1 MTPEQPHRVG
11 ILGGGQ
17 LAMMLCEAAG
27 AIDIETVV
35 LTPDT
40 DSAAALAATQM
51 IYAEL
56 DDANAVAELI
66 KLVDVVTF
74 ELEDIPLSTLKA
86 LTCAVVEGS
95 AEVYPSPKTLAKLQ
109 NKSLQK
115 HWLRNNNLATAPF
128 YPLAG
133 EPQADLALAQKMSLP
148 LVQKAERGGY
158 DGRGVQVLRSHL
170 DLDNLW
176 PVASF
181 LEPFVEHELELA
193 VVVARSTTGEV
204 RCFQP
209 VHLIFDGDD
218 NILDTVTSPANISEQ
233 VAFDAVA
240 LATRAITALDDAGV
254 FAVEM
259 FLTTHGELLINEISP
274 RVHNAGHLTIEA
286 SSVSQFELQL
296 RAVTGMPLPQT
307 RNLHAAVMKNVL
319 FSEPLQ
325 GLCENEAMII
335 TNSTGDVVTHWY
347 GKKGSK
353 PKRKMGHI
361 TALSD
366 SPARAAE
373 KAEEGLLAL
382 IKLAQQEKAG
392 TA

>member
-1 MTPEQPHRVG
+1 MTLEPPPRVG

-27 AIDIETVV
+27 AIDLETVV

-40 DSAAALAATQM
+40 QSAAALSATRM
-51 IYAEL
+51 IYASL
-56 DDANAVAELI
+56 DDETAVAELI
-66 KLVDVVTF
+66 ASSDVITY
-74 ELEDIPLSTLKA
+74 ELEDIPTDTLTA
-86 LTCAVVEGS
+86 LTHAVVEGRT
-95 AEVYPSPKTLAKLQ
+95 EVFPRPKTLAILQ
-109 NKSLQK
+109 NKGLQK
-115 HWLRNNNLATAPF
+115 NWLRTNDLATAPF
-128 YPLAG
+128 YTLTG
-133 EPQADLALAQKMSLP
+133 EPSADQAIARELALP

-158 DGRGVQVLRSHL
+158 DGRGVQVLRSEQ
-170 DLDNLW
+170 DLDKLW

-193 VVVARSTTGEV
+193 VVVARSTSGEL

-218 NILDTVTSPANISEQ
+218 NILDTVTSPADVSEQ
-233 VAFDAVA
+233 VAFDAVE

-254 FAVEM
+254 FAVEL
-259 FLTTHGELLINEISP
+259 FLTTSGELLINEISP

-286 SSVSQFELQL
+286 SNVSQFELHL
-296 RAVTGMPLPQT
+296 RAVTGMPLPET

-325 GLCENEAMII
+325 GLCDREAMII
-335 TNSTGDVVTHWY
+335 SNPAGDIVTHWY

-366 SPARAAE
+366 NPAMAAA
-373 KAEEGLLAL
+373 KAEEGLLRL
-382 IKLAQQEKAG
+382 IELAQEGA
-392 TA
+392 A